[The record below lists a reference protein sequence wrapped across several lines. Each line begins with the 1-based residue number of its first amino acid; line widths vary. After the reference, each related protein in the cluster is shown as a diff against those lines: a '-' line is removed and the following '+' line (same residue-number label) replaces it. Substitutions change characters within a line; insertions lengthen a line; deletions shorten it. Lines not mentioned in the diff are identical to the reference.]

1 MKYLWRGASQPF
13 CKELGFVRRRDHP
26 CLNMSARL
34 AKLLRLV
41 SETLPRSCTALAL
54 HETTPLSLPPPSF
67 LTPHAKSLPP
77 TPLWMGLSS
86 SIYCL
91 PLALFIS
98 HSISILMEDIL
109 RSFPGKTLKV
119 GDWGGGGAVGAVC
132 VRALGY
138 GTGRL
143 SLCTRKNFGSTKQKR
158 GLLQLPP
165 LTHLSSSVTKY
176 LAKTTPSAISTAV
189 HNEKPLTQW

>member
-13 CKELGFVRRRDHP
+13 CKELGFARRRDHP
-26 CLNMSARL
+26 CLNMSAWL

-41 SETLPRSCTALAL
+41 SETLPRSCTALAR
-54 HETTPLSLPPPSF
+54 HETTPLSLPPSSF

-77 TPLWMGLSS
+77 TLLWLGLSS

-98 HSISILMEDIL
+98 RSIPILMEDIL
-109 RSFPGKTLKV
+109 LSFPGKTLKV
-119 GDWGGGGAVGAVC
+119 GDWGRVVVGAVC

-143 SLCTRKNFGSTKQKR
+143 SLCAQKRFGMTKQKR
-158 GLLQLPP
+158 GLL
-165 LTHLSSSVTKY
+165 
-176 LAKTTPSAISTAV
+176 
-189 HNEKPLTQW
+189 